1 MNKTK
6 GYTNKMTI
14 KDFWNRLD
22 SISLNNTTVAHEEN
36 DDVIENL
43 SNILKEIIPEK
54 LYRYR
59 SFDNNNYNI
68 NALEKNEIWASS
80 LSEMNDYFEYDPYW
94 NPNTVL
100 KELKNS
106 LENTK
111 SLNFNT
117 LAEDYPGFRETYGS
131 IVNLDLLNDKE
142 TKQKIVRLNE
152 ILLKEIKDIIEMSK
166 KAPGIISDMVKETMD
181 TTYVSC
187 FSEEGCS
194 NIMVGLYSDNAKGFI
209 LEYNTKELLSNC
221 NRANCSNSWKCTTL
235 HQSPVLIPVNYKSKR
250 YDISQ
255 MLTSYIFLMALE
267 KVSHNTTNGIVPF
280 YIDYLFP
287 LKLAGRKQS
296 TWRYEQEWRLVYF
309 SNKESEIAQSKH
321 IPLKYAVP
329 SAIILCPKCSKEKRE
344 IIINIA
350 NKQAI
355 PVYELV
361 KNYNSKNYDYIR
373 KPIKEL
379 L

>member
-22 SISLNNTTVAHEEN
+22 SISLNNTTVDHKEN

-106 LENTK
+106 LEDIK
-111 SLNFNT
+111 SFNFNT

-142 TKQKIVRLNE
+142 IKQNIVRLNE
-152 ILLKEIKDIIEMSK
+152 ILLKEIKNIIEMFK

-187 FSEEGCS
+187 FSEKGCS
-194 NIMVGLYSDNAKGFI
+194 NIMAGLYSDNAKGFI
-209 LEYNTKELLSNC
+209 LEYNTKELLSHC
-221 NRANCSNSWKCTTL
+221 NRTNCSNSWRCTTL
-235 HQSPVLIPVNYKSKR
+235 HQSPVLIPVNYQSKR
-250 YDISQ
+250 YDIS
-255 MLTSYIFLMALE
+255 
-267 KVSHNTTNGIVPF
+267 
-280 YIDYLFP
+280 
-287 LKLAGRKQS
+287 
-296 TWRYEQEWRLVYF
+296 
-309 SNKESEIAQSKH
+309 
-321 IPLKYAVP
+321 
-329 SAIILCPKCSKEKRE
+329 
-344 IIINIA
+344 
-350 NKQAI
+350 
-355 PVYELV
+355 
-361 KNYNSKNYDYIR
+361 
-373 KPIKEL
+373 
-379 L
+379 